1 MSAIKLLSAATL
13 FRIALP
19 LAFVVVVAGAY
30 TRIADAGLGCPDW
43 PGCYGKLVGVPSAA
57 EAAEYLASGAKD
69 APGGFDRQK
78 AVIEIAHRYIA
89 GLLGLLILAA
99 AFLARKDGR
108 RYFVGAM
115 LLVVLVCA
123 QALLGMATVT
133 DNLRPAVVLSHL
145 LGGMLILFILARLAF
160 NSKSFAHSN
169 SGNSFGGGRLFYAI
183 AVIVLFAQLALG
195 GWVSASYAGLACG
208 DFPLCNGSWIP
219 HRADFSGFHPQRE
232 LHKALDGTQISN
244 AALATM
250 HWLHRAGAVVAFL
263 VLAIFALVRFC
274 GGRRGVRLGGGLL
287 LLLLIM
293 QVAVGIVV
301 VLLRLPVLA
310 ALAHNAIAA
319 LLVINIAYLAK
330 R

>member
-1 MSAIKLLSAATL
+1 MRL

-43 PGCYGKLVGVPSAA
+43 PGCYGKLAGVPSAA

-145 LGGMLILFILARLAF
+145 LGGMLTKLTAPQSQPRQCQTT
-160 NSKSFAHSN
+160 
-169 SGNSFGGGRLFYAI
+169 R
-183 AVIVLFAQLALG
+183 
-195 GWVSASYAGLACG
+195 
-208 DFPLCNGSWIP
+208 
-219 HRADFSGFHPQRE
+219 HR
-232 LHKALDGTQISN
+232 
-244 AALATM
+244 
-250 HWLHRAGAVVAFL
+250 
-263 VLAIFALVRFC
+263 
-274 GGRRGVRLGGGLL
+274 RRN
-287 LLLLIM
+287 I
-293 QVAVGIVV
+293 QTT
-301 VLLRLPVLA
+301 
-310 ALAHNAIAA
+310 
-319 LLVINIAYLAK
+319 NIASH
-330 R
+330 RRHTRR